1 MKDFITKINPKVNS
15 SEYKVNVRSRADH
28 IAQSMA
34 VSDEE
39 ESEAAILSSLA
50 KQDLCTSKPD
60 NKGRKS
66 K

>member
-1 MKDFITKINPKVNS
+1 MNIMKSKTPKRTGQNKVNLRW
-15 SEYKVNVRSRADH
+15 KADH
-28 IAQSMA
+28 KAQSMV

-39 ESEAAILSSLA
+39 EFEAAILSSLA

-60 NKGRKS
+60 KRRWKP